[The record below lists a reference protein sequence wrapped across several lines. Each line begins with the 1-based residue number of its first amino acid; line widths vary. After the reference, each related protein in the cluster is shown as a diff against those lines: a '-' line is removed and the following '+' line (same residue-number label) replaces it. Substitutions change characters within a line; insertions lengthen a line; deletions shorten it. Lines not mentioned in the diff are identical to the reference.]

1 MSLAVQT
8 SPRNA
13 ARLLALATASPPHR
27 VDKEMAREGAR
38 RIFQGRSE
46 HFDRMWQ
53 VFDTAGIDARQVCE
67 PVDWYVARQD
77 WTGRNQRF
85 LAHADDLLEQA
96 ATRCLENAGLQA
108 EDVDQIV
115 TVCST
120 GIATPSLD
128 ARLLQRMK
136 FRRDVARLPIF
147 GLGCAGGV
155 TGLARAAQLAEARPG
170 SRVLLLVI
178 ELCSLTLRQSDL
190 SKSNILATA
199 LFGDGAAASLISTEE
214 LPDREPLLTI
224 EASGE
229 HCWPDSIDVMGWSV
243 EPDGLG
249 VIFSRD
255 IPGIV
260 RSEMRGIADR
270 FLAQNGTSAEALS
283 GLICH
288 PGGAKVVEAIEGA
301 MEREPGSL
309 DVERGVLRDFGNMSA
324 ATVWFV
330 LERRL
335 ARRDGQQGRGPH
347 LMSALGPGFTLSFCL
362 VDL

>member
-1 MSLAVQT
+1 MSVAVHST
-8 SPRNA
+8 PRA
-13 ARLLALATASPPHR
+13 TAQLLALATANPPYR
-27 VDKEMAREGAR
+27 VDKKTAREGAR
-38 RIFQGRSE
+38 RIFEGRSE
-46 HFDRMWQ
+46 HFERMWQ

-67 PVDWYVARQD
+67 PVEWYVARQD
-77 WTGRNQRF
+77 WTNRNNRF
-85 LAHADDLLEQA
+85 LAHADVLLEDA
-96 ATRCLENAGLQA
+96 ASRCLATAGLDPA
-108 EDVDQIV
+108 EVDQIV
-115 TVCST
+115 TICST

-128 ARLLQRMK
+128 ARLLQRMQ
-136 FRRDVARLPIF
+136 FRRDVARLPVF

-199 LFGDGAAASLISTEE
+199 LFGDGAAAALLSTA
-214 LPDREPLLTI
+214 PIDGRDPLLSIDAT
-224 EASGE
+224 GE
-229 HCWPDSIDVMGWSV
+229 HCWPDSLDVMGWSV
-243 EPDGLG
+243 EADGLG

-255 IPGIV
+255 IPALV
-260 RSEMRGIADR
+260 RSEMRGIAEN
-270 FLAQNGTSAEALS
+270 FLAAHGLAVDDLA

-288 PGGAKVVEAIEGA
+288 PGGAKVVEAIEAA
-301 MEREPGSL
+301 MARVPGSL
-309 DVERGVLRDFGNMSA
+309 DVERAVLRDFGNMSA

-335 ARRDGQQGRGPH
+335 AAGFRGPH

-362 VDL
+362 VDR

>member
-1 MSLAVQT
+1 
-8 SPRNA
+8 
-13 ARLLALATASPPHR
+13 
-27 VDKEMAREGAR
+27 
-38 RIFQGRSE
+38 
-46 HFDRMWQ
+46 MWQ
-53 VFDTAGIDARQVCE
+53 VFDSAGIDARHVCE
-67 PVDWYVARQD
+67 PVDWYVTPQD

-85 LAHADDLLEQA
+85 LAHADDLLEQV
-96 ATRCLENAGLQA
+96 ATRCLENAGLAA

-115 TVCST
+115 TICST

-128 ARLLQRMK
+128 ARLLQRMS

-199 LFGDGAAASLISTEE
+199 LFGDGAAAALISTEE
-214 LPDREPLLTI
+214 LSDRAPLLTV

-229 HCWPDSIDVMGWSV
+229 HCWPDSIGVMGWSV

-260 RSEMRGIADR
+260 RSEMRVIADR
-270 FLAQNGTSAEALS
+270 FLAANGASSDTLA

-301 MEREPGSL
+301 MERPPGSL
-309 DVERGVLRDFGNMSA
+309 DVERAVLREFGNMSA

-335 ARRDGQQGRGPH
+335 AGGQSGPH